1 MRVLIIGGT
10 GFIGPHAVRLLASA
24 GHEVTVFHRG
34 EHEADLSASIRHI
47 HSASAAIPV
56 VHISAEAKS
65 ELRSAAPDVVLH
77 MIAMGEAD
85 AHTLME
91 TFHGVAKRVV
101 VLSSGDVYR
110 AYSRVT
116 GRELGTP
123 DRRAL
128 NEDSALR
135 KALYP
140 YREEGMS
147 SDDWRYHYEK
157 LLVERVVMSDA
168 ELPATVLRLP
178 TVYGPGD
185 DKHRMFPYVK
195 RMDDKRAAIL
205 IGTGQA
211 AWRWTHGYVE
221 DVAAAIAL
229 AVTNEKAA
237 GRIYN
242 VGEENTPTVAGRVRL
257 LGRVTG
263 WRGQLLFV
271 PRRFLPAHLKD
282 KYNYRQDMVLDTTRI
297 RRELGWRG
305 SVLPEEALRKTVE
318 WERANPPVVDPT
330 QFDYEAEDS
339 VMAETAGIS

>member
-10 GFIGPHAVRLLASA
+10 GFIGPHVVRLLVQA

-34 EHEADLSASIRHI
+34 EHEPDLPAGVRHI

-56 VHISAEAKS
+56 IDLPAEVRSK
-65 ELRSAAPDVVLH
+65 LRNAAPDVVLH

-85 AHTLME
+85 AQRLME
-91 TFHGVAKRVV
+91 TFRGVAKRVV

-116 GRELGTP
+116 GAELAAP
-123 DRRAL
+123 DRKPL
-128 NEDSALR
+128 NEESPLR
-135 KALYP
+135 KELYP
-140 YREEGMS
+140 YRQDGMR

-157 LLVERVVMSDA
+157 ILAERVVVSNPA
-168 ELPATVLRLP
+168 LPATVLRLP
-178 TVYGPGD
+178 AVYGPGD
-185 DKHRMFPYVK
+185 DKHRLFPYVK
-195 RMDDKRAAIL
+195 RMDDKRPAIL

-211 AWRWTHGYVE
+211 GWRWTHGYVE

-229 AVTNEKAA
+229 AVTDEKAA

-242 VGEENTPTVAGRVRL
+242 VGEENTPTVAARVRL
-257 LGRVTG
+257 LGRVAD

-297 RRELGWRG
+297 RRELGWRE
-305 SVLPEEALRKTVE
+305 SFLPEEALRRTIE
-318 WERANPPVVDPT
+318 WERENAAVGDAA
-330 QFDYEAEDS
+330 QFDYEAEDA
-339 VMAETAGIS
+339 VMAGIS